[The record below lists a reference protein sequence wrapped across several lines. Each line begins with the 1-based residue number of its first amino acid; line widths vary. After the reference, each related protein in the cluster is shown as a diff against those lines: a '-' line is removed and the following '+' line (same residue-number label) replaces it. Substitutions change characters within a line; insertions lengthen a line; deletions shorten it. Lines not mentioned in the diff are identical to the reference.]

1 MAKFTRSGRLRQIP
15 PYLFS
20 EISKKIDHAKKSG
33 VDVISLGIGDPDM
46 PTPKHIIAELE
57 RAARDPKNHQYPDY
71 EGLLEF
77 REAVAAWYKKRHNV
91 ALDPVSEV
99 LTLIGSKEGSLH
111 LSLAFVNPGDYAL
124 VPNPCYT
131 PYRTGTIL
139 ANGVVHDLPLLEA
152 NGFLPQLDKV
162 QKDVVKK
169 ARVLFI
175 SYPNNPTT
183 AVADA
188 EFYRE
193 VIDFAKDNNLIVC
206 SDNPYS
212 EIAFDG
218 YRPLSFLEVPGAKE
232 VGVEFNSL
240 SKPYNMTGWRIGMAV
255 GNEELISAMA
265 GVKNN
270 VDSGVFNAV
279 QYAGITA
286 LLKTPD
292 SHIDALNSVY
302 QKRRD
307 MVYDTLTGA
316 GIKVRK
322 PKATFYM
329 WCRVP
334 EGYTSASFASL
345 MLEKAGVV
353 VAPGAAYGSYGE
365 GYFRISLTVPDARLA
380 EAMER
385 IKKATEECKK

>member
-1 MAKFTRSGRLRQIP
+1 MTKYTRSGRLQQIP
-15 PYLFS
+15 PYLFAA
-20 EISKKIDHAKKSG
+20 INKKIEAAKKSG
-33 VDVISLGIGDPDM
+33 IDVISLAVGDPDM

-57 RAARDPKNHQYPDY
+57 RAANDPKNHQYPDY
-71 EGLLEF
+71 EGMLSF

-91 ALDPVSEV
+91 TLDPVSEV
-99 LTLIGSKEGSLH
+99 LALIGSKEGSLH
-111 LSLAFVNPGDYAL
+111 LSLAFVNPGDYTL

-131 PYRTGTIL
+131 PYRTSTIL
-139 ANGVVHDLPLLEA
+139 ANGIVYDLPLLEA
-152 NGFLPQLDKV
+152 SGFMPQLDKIP
-162 QKDVVKK
+162 KDVVKK
-169 ARVLFI
+169 AKILYL

-183 AVADA
+183 AVAEKD
-188 EFYRE
+188 FYKG
-193 VIDFAKDNNLIVC
+193 VVDFAKDNSLIVC

-218 YRPLSFLEVPGAKE
+218 YKPLSFLEVPGAKD

-255 GNEELISAMA
+255 GNEDIVSAMA
-265 GVKNN
+265 TVKNN

-279 QYAGITA
+279 QHAAITA

-292 SHIDALNSVY
+292 SRIDALNCVY

-307 MVYDTLTGA
+307 LAYDALTSV
-316 GIKVRK
+316 GIKVNK

-329 WCRVP
+329 WCKTP
-334 EGYTSASFASL
+334 SSYTCEGFATHL
-345 MLEKAGVV
+345 LEKAGVV
-353 VAPGAAYGSYGE
+353 VTPGAAYGSYGE

-385 IKKATEECKK
+385 IKKALK

>member
-1 MAKFTRSGRLRQIP
+1 MTKYPRSGRLSQIP
-15 PYLFS
+15 PYLFA
-20 EISKKIDHAKKSG
+20 EINKKIGAAQKSG
-33 VDVISLGIGDPDM
+33 VDVISLAIGDPDM
-46 PTPKHIIAELE
+46 PTPKRIIASLE
-57 RAARDPKNHQYPDY
+57 RAANDPKNHQYPDY
-71 EGLLEF
+71 EGMFAF
-77 REAVAAWYKKRHNV
+77 REAVSMWYKKRHSV
-91 ALDPVSEV
+91 SLDPVTEV
-99 LTLIGSKEGSLH
+99 IALIGSKEGSLH

-131 PYRTGTIL
+131 PYVTGTVL
-139 ANGVVHDLPLLEA
+139 ANGIVHKLPLLEA
-152 NGFLPQLDKV
+152 NSFLPQLDNV
-162 QKDVVKK
+162 PREVAKK
-169 ARVLFI
+169 AKVLYL

-183 AVADA
+183 AVAEK

-193 VIDFAKDNNLIVC
+193 AVDFAKDNNIIVC

-218 YRPLSFLEVPGAKE
+218 YKPLSFLEVPGAKD

-255 GNEELISAMA
+255 GNPEIISAMA
-265 GVKNN
+265 TVKNN

-279 QYAGITA
+279 QYAAITA
-286 LLKTPD
+286 LLETPD
-292 SHIDALNSVY
+292 SDIDKLNSIY

-307 MVYDTLTGA
+307 MVFDTLTAVGV
-316 GIKVRK
+316 KVRK

-334 EGYTSASFASL
+334 EGYTSAGFAAL

-353 VAPGAAYGSYGE
+353 VTPGEAYGSYGE

-380 EAMER
+380 EAMGR
-385 IKKATEECKK
+385 IGKAMGR